1 MLLVILF
8 GGELNVGEFPLIFC
22 IEGNDED
29 RENILLKGFPCDLR
43 GSRMDIT
50 IVLLI
55 GLCFLLLISPYR
67 YILTLFIN
75 RDKSM
80 AYKIALLI
88 GLAVISILF
97 IAGIES
103 LTIEPHVTSGN
114 GNLALLLIIPFL
126 MVLTIYLMALFLF
139 AKEFLNP
146 RWKPL
151 VIGLVMAVITL
162 SIARI
167 WQNSSELISLLGGTP
182 DEPESRIFRFPWLNQ
197 YTNTL
202 FFNGYLLLFLTGLTI
217 LGSTVFT
224 SAEKP
229 ES

>member
-1 MLLVILF
+1 
-8 GGELNVGEFPLIFC
+8 
-22 IEGNDED
+22 
-29 RENILLKGFPCDLR
+29 
-43 GSRMDIT
+43 MDIT

-75 RDKSM
+75 RDKPM
-80 AYKIALLI
+80 AYKIAHII

-126 MVLTIYLMALFLF
+126 MVLTIYLTALFLF
-139 AKEFLNP
+139 VKEFLNP
-146 RWKPL
+146 RWKTV
-151 VIGLVMAVITL
+151 VIIVLMAVIAL
-162 SIARI
+162 SLARI
-167 WQNSSELISLLGGTP
+167 WQNSSELISLLGGSP
-182 DEPESRIFRFPWLNQ
+182 DEPGSRIFRFPWLNQ

-202 FFNGYLLLFLTGLTI
+202 FFNGYLFIFLSGLTI

-224 SAEKP
+224 SAEKS